1 MLPKKLE
8 SMLNR
13 FQNKQ
18 NAAIAKQYCIIR
30 KTIDKVSDA
39 TVENNLHAL
48 KALDAFMDQKSFMEA
63 TQDDMINWEFF
74 LRNEYKSDSPAAKK
88 GISETSMLLYE
99 SMIKHFYKY
108 LFNQDEYR
116 KGKQFQKQLSFP
128 SIVSWM
134 NARPTASNELPI
146 DKIMTEDELLRLI
159 NACEHPRDQALIA
172 VLYDA
177 GLRIGEALALKIENV
192 GFDKLGG
199 YVILP
204 KNAAGLKTGMRKIR
218 LFIFPASS
226 IYLKN
231 FINVHPFKSYDT
243 APLFYSRRFDK
254 FRTALKK
261 MNRDKLTKKDLE
273 NLHISNDGFGK
284 YFAKLVTAAGLSGI
298 TCHTLRHNS
307 ATQCAKLG
315 FNEMELRIRYGWTK
329 NSTMPSRYVHLAS
342 KDLDDKIK
350 VITGFKEPEKEVKS
364 KLIPI
369 TCWNCEEENVPTNK
383 FCAKCGVKLQK
394 TLEDEIPAADI
405 GRNMK
410 HMLKDE
416 DFLLTVLNN
425 LAKKL
430 QNQQQ

>member
-18 NAAIAKQYCIIR
+18 NAAIVKQYCIIR

-48 KALDAFMDQKSFMEA
+48 KALDAFLDQKSFMEA

-99 SMIKHFYKY
+99 SMVKHFYKY

-146 DKIMTEDELLRLI
+146 DKI
-159 NACEHPRDQALIA
+159 EHPRDQALIA

-177 GLRIGEALALKIENV
+177 GLRIGEALALKVENV

-243 APLFYSRRFDK
+243 APLFYSRRFNK

-273 NLHISNDGFGK
+273 QLHISNDSFGK
-284 YFAKLVTAAGLSGI
+284 YFAKLVKAAGLTGI

-329 NSTMPSRYVHLAS
+329 TSTMPSRYVHLAS

-383 FCAKCGVKLQK
+383 FCAKCGVKLHK
-394 TLEDEIPAADI
+394 TIEDDIPAADI

-416 DFLLTVLNN
+416 DFLLTVLND

-430 QNQQQ
+430 HKQQQR